1 MGLFDG
7 YSTPVDQIPTGYGL
21 AASAVPYA
29 VVLTDVKN
37 IVKKKNGQTATVL
50 TFTVDTAADR
60 NGRKG
65 KEDIFIDHPQ
75 DGDDN
80 ADVQAKNAKV
90 WTSVHLGI
98 PQSVYAVEGFDIPQV
113 KDKLIGN
120 VRGHLL
126 ITQGENPG
134 WTNKKFSRLAP
145 NAGEHGP
152 ATVEPPKPKEEEPMD
167 FAKLL
172 AEQDTNSNW

>member
-7 YSTPVDQIPTGYGL
+7 YSTPVDQIPTGFGL
-21 AASAVPYA
+21 PIDAVPYA

-37 IVKKKNGQTATVL
+37 VTKKNGGEATVL

-60 NGRKG
+60 KGRKG
-65 KEDIFIDHPQ
+65 KEDIFINHPK
-75 DGDDN
+75 DGEDN
-80 ADVQAKNAKV
+80 ADVLAKTAKI
-90 WTSVHLGI
+90 WTTVHLAI
-98 PQSVYAVEGFDIPQV
+98 PAQVYTQPGFDIPQV

-126 ITQGENPG
+126 ITAGENPG

-145 NAGEHGP
+145 NAGSHGP
-152 ATVEPPKPKEEEPMD
+152 SEVEAPKPKEEEPMD

-172 AEQDTNSNW
+172 AAQDSNSTW